1 MRIELV
7 ELCEVSVI
15 KGTWQ
20 IVQWCPDLVTREWLN
35 IGVGFKSGDFQWFKY
50 LDNFKKIEDIYNK
63 DIADHANEVIKL
75 TTQFF
80 SKKFYEFSPQI
91 KLLEIGF
98 SQGVSAQENLIRSYE
113 RVVTLRGNNANS

>member
-1 MRIELV
+1 M
-7 ELCEVSVI
+7 I

-50 LDNFKKIEDIYNK
+50 LDSFEKIENVYGGDLAVH
-63 DIADHANEVIKL
+63 ADAVIKL
-75 TTQFF
+75 TAQFF
-80 SKKFYEFSPQI
+80 SKQFYNFSPQI

-98 SQGVSAQENLIRSYE
+98 SQGKSAQENLNQSYD
-113 RVVTLRGNNANS
+113 RVVTLRGIKNK